1 MRRNK
6 GFTLIEV
13 MIVVVIVGILAAVAI
28 PNYSDYVTRS
38 KTTEAVSALSDAKVR
53 MEQYFQD
60 NRYYSSDGAA
70 GSTDCGVTMPA
81 TTHFTFA
88 CVSSNNGQ
96 AYVWTATG
104 TLAMV
109 GFTYTI
115 NQVNARG
122 SSTSAAAIWPSLTG
136 TGCWIATRSGC

>member
-1 MRRNK
+1 MKTNS
-6 GFTLIEV
+6 GFTLIEL
-13 MIVVVIVGILAAVAI
+13 MIVVAIIGILAAIAI
-28 PNYSDYVTRS
+28 PNYSDYITRS
-38 KTTEAVSALSDAKVR
+38 KTTEAVSGLSDAKVR

-60 NRYYSSDGAA
+60 NRYYSSDGATA
-70 GSTDCGVTMPA
+70 STDCGVAVTA

-88 CVSSNNGQ
+88 CVSSNSGQ

-104 TLAMV
+104 RAAMT

-115 NQVNARG
+115 DQVNARA
-122 SSTSAAAIWPSLTG
+122 SSTSAGAVWPSLTG